1 MAWNFGD
8 ILDSISAVLPQE
20 APALIHGDRVI
31 TWAETT
37 RRSNN
42 LGRALIARGARPGD
56 KVAFYMRNRPEYV
69 ETMAA
74 CFKSSLVHV
83 NINYRYK
90 ADEVFYIFND
100 SDAQTVVYGSEFR
113 DIIVELKDRLTKV
126 ATFIEVNEDGSAA
139 PFAENY
145 EKIVTGGDGAPL
157 GIERSPDDLLFIYT
171 GGTTGM
177 RNSLA
182 DGNYELTI
190 LSAQVS
196 SPVSGL
202 GMDSDFHFGQQAGD
216 DFFRLLGDSD
226 GDRDVDLN
234 DMGAFG
240 QTYPLT
246 DLDYGF
252 DEDMDFD
259 GDGSVDG
266 ADFIEF
272 RRALNGKLPF

>member
-74 CFKSSLVHV
+74 CFKSRLVHV

-157 GIERSPDDLLFIYT
+157 GLERSPDDLLFIYT

-177 RNSLA
+177 PKGVMWRHDDMREA
-182 DGNYELTI
+182 QLTT
-190 LSAQVS
+190 L
-196 SPVSGL
+196 
-202 GMDSDFHFGQQAGD
+202 
-216 DFFRLLGDSD
+216 
-226 GDRDVDLN
+226 
-234 DMGAFG
+234 
-240 QTYPLT
+240 
-246 DLDYGF
+246 
-252 DEDMDFD
+252 
-259 GDGSVDG
+259 
-266 ADFIEF
+266 
-272 RRALNGKLPF
+272 RALGPIPETLPALVEFVKTSGPGPKAMPA

>member
-74 CFKSSLVHV
+74 CFKSRLVHV

-126 ATFIEVNEDGSAA
+126 A
-139 PFAENY
+139 
-145 EKIVTGGDGAPL
+145 KIS
-157 GIERSPDDLLFIYT
+157 I
-171 GGTTGM
+171 
-177 RNSLA
+177 N
-182 DGNYELTI
+182 
-190 LSAQVS
+190 
-196 SPVSGL
+196 
-202 GMDSDFHFGQQAGD
+202 HH
-216 DFFRLLGDSD
+216 
-226 GDRDVDLN
+226 
-234 DMGAFG
+234 
-240 QTYPLT
+240 
-246 DLDYGF
+246 
-252 DEDMDFD
+252 
-259 GDGSVDG
+259 
-266 ADFIEF
+266 
-272 RRALNGKLPF
+272 